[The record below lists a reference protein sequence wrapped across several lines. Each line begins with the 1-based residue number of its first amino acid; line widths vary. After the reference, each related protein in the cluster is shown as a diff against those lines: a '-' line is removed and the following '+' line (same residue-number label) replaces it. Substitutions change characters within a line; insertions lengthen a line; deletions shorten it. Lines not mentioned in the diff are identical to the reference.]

1 MLGGLGDNVGYEGR
15 KEESPPGAGM
25 GIKSFFSGPVV
36 FVAGCHP
43 EEKVIDAL
51 IIPSGG
57 TQTEDDTGRPLH
69 ILTGRCRWHQG
80 AVKNIRT

>member
-1 MLGGLGDNVGYEGR
+1 MGFFGDMGR
-15 KEESPPGAGM
+15 NL
-25 GIKSFFSGPVV
+25 SGSNS
-36 FVAGCHP
+36 
-43 EEKVIDAL
+43 
-51 IIPSGG
+51 SGG